1 MVGENM
7 KEILKGFV
15 AFSFKFIY
23 DLLLGQNT
31 LIFGGVCMKFF
42 LLQCCCI
49 VMWKDCVMENQFC
62 VDVSIYCLGRISIVI
77 LYYL

>member
-1 MVGENM
+1 M
-7 KEILKGFV
+7 GFV

-23 DLLLGQNT
+23 DLLLGQNI
-31 LIFGGVCMKFF
+31 LSFEILACWGCVQENF

-49 VMWKDCVMENQFC
+49 VMWKDCAMENQFC
-62 VDVSIYCLGRISIVI
+62 VDVSIYCFGRISVVI